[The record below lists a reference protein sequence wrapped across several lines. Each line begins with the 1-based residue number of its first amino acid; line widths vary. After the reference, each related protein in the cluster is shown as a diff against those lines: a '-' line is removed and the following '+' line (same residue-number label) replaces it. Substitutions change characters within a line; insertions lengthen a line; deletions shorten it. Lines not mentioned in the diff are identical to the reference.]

1 MMLKGLCSSE
11 FRTKTRHLS
20 PSYHQNTV
28 QKLRFSTVKSNCRVN
43 RLGND
48 YGQLSCRL
56 AESSMRRPHSPRRDR
71 SPQLFD
77 TLGHL
82 TPTRSALLDRHGPA
96 ECPRDARGRARCR
109 DARVASVFSVLLSVN
124 GHANSA
130 FHSSSGNKQAD
141 CTCCSRPGTQ
151 AQRPAQEE
159 EDPHI
164 LASKGESWNSGGGAA
179 NQQTRPS

>member
-1 MMLKGLCSSE
+1 MLKALCSSE
-11 FRTKTRHLS
+11 FCTKMRHLS

-28 QKLRFSTVKSNCRVN
+28 QKLRFTAVKSNCRVN
-43 RLGND
+43 RSGND
-48 YGQLSCRL
+48 YGQLSPLQRAQEL
-56 AESSMRRPHSPRRDR
+56 HATPAFPKTRP
-71 SPQLFD
+71 LLD
-77 TLGHL
+77 TLAQL
-82 TPTRSALLDRHGPA
+82 LPTLPALLDHHGSV